1 MLSNSID
8 IMTPNPIDQDRENL
22 RARKFMMWLFLVS
35 SFIFFAGLTSG
46 YIVYTAGD
54 PSRGIKTLLPEV
66 FKYSTLVILLS
77 SVTMHLAYSAGKK
90 LQFSKQN
97 LYLAITI
104 VLGIAFLL
112 FQFQAWVTLFN
123 QGVTFVNP
131 NASHSFIY
139 VFTAAHLLHIVV
151 GLVLLFKALTGKLT
165 GISPVRNTFRLE
177 VTSIFWHFIDILWIY
192 LYVFL
197 LLNQ

>member
-1 MLSNSID
+1 
-8 IMTPNPIDQDRENL
+8 MTQKHIDQDRENL
-22 RARKFMMWLFLVS
+22 KARKFMMWLFLVS

-46 YIVYTAGD
+46 FIVYTAGD
-54 PSRGIKTLLPEV
+54 PSRGIKILLPQV
-66 FKYSTLVILLS
+66 FKYSTAVIILS
-77 SVTMHLAYSAGKK
+77 SISMHWAYLSGKR

-97 LYLAITI
+97 LYLSITI
-104 VLGIAFLL
+104 ILGIAFLL
-112 FQFQAWVTLFN
+112 FQVQAWITLFN

-139 VFTAAHLLHIVV
+139 VFTAAHLLHIIV
-151 GLVLLFKALTGKLT
+151 GIILLFRAFTGKLT
-165 GISPVRNTFRLE
+165 NVSPVRNNFRLE
-177 VTSIFWHFIDILWIY
+177 ATSIFWHFIDILWIY

>member
-1 MLSNSID
+1 
-8 IMTPNPIDQDRENL
+8 MTQKPIDQDRENL
-22 RARKFMMWLFLVS
+22 KARKFMMWLFLVS

-46 YIVYTAGD
+46 FIVYTAGD
-54 PSRGIKTLLPEV
+54 PSRGIKIILPDV
-66 FKYSTLVILLS
+66 FKYSTSVIILS
-77 SVTMHLAYSAGKK
+77 SLTMHLAYLSGKR

-97 LYLAITI
+97 LYLSITI

-112 FQFQAWVTLFN
+112 FQVQAWITLFN
-123 QGVTFVNP
+123 LGATFVNP

-139 VFTAAHLLHIVV
+139 VFTAAHLLHILV
-151 GLVLLFKALTGKLT
+151 GIILLFRAFTGRLTT
-165 GISPVRNTFRLE
+165 ISPVRNTFRLE